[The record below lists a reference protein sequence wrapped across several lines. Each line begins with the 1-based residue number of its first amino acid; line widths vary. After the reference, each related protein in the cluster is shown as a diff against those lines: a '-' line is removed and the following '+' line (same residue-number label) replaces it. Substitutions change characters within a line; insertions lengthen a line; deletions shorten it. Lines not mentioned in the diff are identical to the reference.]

1 MSLPVVLKSGKN
13 YMTVVLDDSMEFGEL
28 LSHIVNKFKEAERF
42 FGSESIAI
50 TIEGRDLSDRESN
63 IIMDA
68 IEEYTTIHVTHL
80 IENNVIKEALA
91 EKKSYEEEHL
101 INNKKE
107 NNCLFINR
115 DVTVREKIFGSG
127 DIVINGNVSEG
138 AIVKAGG
145 SIIVL
150 GSLLGQALAGNDPS
164 AIEPFIRANDFW
176 PENFRIGSILGNV
189 PKTKKKALKKRKPSP
204 RIAQF
209 IDGEIH
215 LKAF

>member
-42 FGSESIAI
+42 FGNESFAI
-50 TIEGRDLSDRESN
+50 TIEGRELSDRESN

-68 IEEYTTIHVTHL
+68 IEEYTTINITHL
-80 IENNVIKEALA
+80 IENSVIKEALA
-91 EKKSYEEEHL
+91 EKESYEEEHL
-101 INNKKE
+101 IHDKKE

-115 DVTVREKIFGSG
+115 DVMMREKIFGSG
-127 DIVINGNVSEG
+127 SVVVNGNVSEG
-138 AIVKAGG
+138 AIIKAGG

-150 GSLLGQALAGNDPS
+150 GALMGQALAGNDPEIKD
-164 AIEPFIRANDFW
+164 AFIKADDFC
-176 PENFRIGSILGNV
+176 PENFRIGSIVGNI
-189 PKTKKKALKKRKPSP
+189 PKRKKSAFKKHKISP
-204 RIAQF
+204 RIAEF
-209 IDGEIH
+209 IDGEIQ